1 MNAPFYKTDKTFL
14 RGGFAFIQPPG
25 KVSFQMTVPLQVQAE
40 VSPVLGDP
48 DTAAI
53 FSILAPT
60 LLLLPAPP
68 QTIDFYTTLS
78 QK

>member
-1 MNAPFYKTDKTFL
+1 MNASVYKTDKTFL

-53 FSILAPT
+53 FSILPSLYST
-60 LLLLPAPP
+60 PPLLKQYISRL
-68 QTIDFYTTLS
+68 
-78 QK
+78 

>member
-1 MNAPFYKTDKTFL
+1 MNASVYKTDKTCL
-14 RGGFAFIQPPG
+14 RGGFAFIQAPAWSPG

-53 FSILAPT
+53 FSILPSLYST
-60 LLLLPAPP
+60 PPLLKQYISRL
-68 QTIDFYTTLS
+68 
-78 QK
+78 